1 MIRLSAGTAACLGL
15 AGNKMDAYPTTAYL
29 LSGRRCLMKCS
40 FCPQGVGDKE
50 TLNRLGR
57 ISWPEYAWVDVKK
70 AFKQAE
76 EAGIERVCLQSV
88 RHEDGIE
95 TLLGQIK
102 RLTTELSIPLS
113 LSAWIRDK
121 DEAKTLFA
129 AGVERMSISIDVIN
143 AEAFRKIKGGL
154 QQKRLD
160 LLLNCAEMFPNK
172 MSTHLICGLGETEYE
187 ALSMIDKLNQASVTI
202 ALFAFIPL
210 RGTDLEN
217 AEPPALDSYRRIQ
230 AGYYLLRNKAM
241 TFTDFKF
248 IKGRL
253 SSCGLMKSEL
263 ADILSRG
270 EAFETSGCPGCN
282 RPYYNERPGR
292 TIYNYHRPLS
302 MDEIETA
309 LRDLRLEN
317 YAPVGGSR

>member
-15 AGNKMDAYPTTAYL
+15 AGNMMDAYPTTAYL
-29 LSGRRCLMKCS
+29 LSGKRCLMSCS
-40 FCPQGVGDKE
+40 FCPQGVGGKE
-50 TLNRLGR
+50 ALNRLGR

-70 AFKQAE
+70 ALKQAKN
-76 EAGIERVCLQSV
+76 AGIKRVCLQSV

-95 TLLGQIK
+95 TLLDQVK
-102 RLTTELSIPLS
+102 LLKTELSIPLS
-113 LSAWIRDK
+113 LSAWVRDK
-121 DEAKTLFA
+121 VEAQILFA

-160 LLLNCAEMFPNK
+160 LLLNCAEMFPNR

-187 ALSMIDKLNQASVTI
+187 ALSMIDKLNRASVTV
-202 ALFAFIPL
+202 ALFAFVPL

-230 AGYYLLRNKAM
+230 AGYYLLRNKDAV
-241 TFTDFKF
+241 FSDFKF
-248 IKGRL
+248 TKRSL
-253 SSCGLMKSEL
+253 SSYGLMRSEL
-263 ADILSRG
+263 AEILSSG

-317 YAPVGGSR
+317 YSPNGGSR